1 MHLCCDVSQQHR
13 LASGGQIKKAWWVGI
28 CVCVCVCLC
37 LCVSLW
43 LTTSINNQDPMLWGF
58 GTMSSPVNRIL
69 ATTSTINQD
78 PAMWGFWI
86 MSRPGSRFLDLLNI
100 FYIQAIPT
108 LWGFWI
114 MPRHVNRVLVILYTT
129 TPQPNTPTSYLPACR
144 FWRWI
149 GLLARTLRGFPNQSQ
164 IKSPAI
170 RPPQVG
176 NDGKAGPPGYAGKTA
191 TQPLFP
197 WFCKYVLLWLIYCH
211 LTTLI
216 RMGRMDAHNKARQGC
231 MNLGYFIFIVRSP
244 STAHHLTMH
253 CSE

>member
-1 MHLCCDVSQQHR
+1 
-13 LASGGQIKKAWWVGI
+13 
-28 CVCVCVCLC
+28 
-37 LCVSLW
+37 
-43 LTTSINNQDPMLWGF
+43 
-58 GTMSSPVNRIL
+58 MSSPVNRIL

-86 MSRPGSRFLDLLNI
+86 MSSPGSRFLDLLNT

-114 MPRHVNRVLVILYTT
+114 MSRPVSRVFALLYTT

-144 FWRWI
+144 FRRWV

-176 NDGKAGPPGYAGKTA
+176 NDGKAGPPGYVGKTA
-191 TQPLFP
+191 TQPLNP
-197 WFCKYVLLWLIYCH
+197 WFCCMKFGLFHCHTEIPINGSSLNRALLRVNSLRGGLAEGNRISSLGCWVIRWICH
-211 LTTLI
+211 
-216 RMGRMDAHNKARQGC
+216 
-231 MNLGYFIFIVRSP
+231 
-244 STAHHLTMH
+244 
-253 CSE
+253 SELNPGHFR